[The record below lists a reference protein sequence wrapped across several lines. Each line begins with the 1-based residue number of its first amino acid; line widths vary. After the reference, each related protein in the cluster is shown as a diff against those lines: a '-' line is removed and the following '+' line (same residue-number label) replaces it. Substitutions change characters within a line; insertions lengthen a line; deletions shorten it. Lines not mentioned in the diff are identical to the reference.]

1 MLNDDNLSKVFNQAY
16 KSMDKKTSKQTA
28 KKVDEKIDTLSKNL
42 PSIFEAIWNDIKL
55 ISSLLQDYWNNKYI
69 DIYWTTI
76 AIISVALAYL
86 IMPLDIVPDVIPI
99 MGYIDDALIIRI
111 ALQLISIELDR
122 YRLYLL
128 LQADKKSMKTTTL

>member
-1 MLNDDNLSKVFNQAY
+1 MLNDDNLSKVFDQAY
-16 KSMDKKTSKQTA
+16 KSMDKETSKQTA

-42 PSIFEAIWNDIKL
+42 PSIFEAIWDDIKL

-69 DIYWTTI
+69 DISWTTI

-86 IMPLDIVPDVIPI
+86 IIPLDIVPDVIPI

>member
-1 MLNDDNLSKVFNQAY
+1 MLNDDNLSKVFDQAY
-16 KSMDKKTSKQTA
+16 KSMDKETSKQTA

-42 PSIFEAIWNDIKL
+42 PSIFEAIWDDIKL

-69 DIYWTTI
+69 DISWTTI